1 MRKVCEVYL
10 ISSSATDERG
20 VELTFPVSQY
30 EMMDAFEQIH
40 TKSPGDVYWQVEEF
54 YCFDYLAP
62 HLDESMSIFEF
73 NSLTEQLSKLDS
85 YQETALEGLLQMQ
98 VNKHMQENGGPI
110 TVQELMMLA
119 HNVDHCHVLADV
131 HTDTELGKFCAD
143 NDFLPELTALPD
155 SVYALLDY
163 AKIGKQMRESE
174 AGAFTPHGYV
184 VRTEELQ
191 PLPDY
196 EPQREIFYMIRLT
209 LMNHENEQK
218 TAVLD
223 LPSTEQRMQE
233 VQEELDAP
241 EWYDAQFTG
250 CDAIVPQL
258 NTLLTD
264 VEDLPR
270 INELAQSLQ
279 ELKAG
284 GQLTKFKAVVSATQC
299 ETLDDVFDRIEKL
312 PQYCFETKICD
323 KDALVRDELEFV
335 LGGRDADLIYKHLNR
350 EAYAEDV
357 LKQYGAELTPYGMVN
372 REDFGPLYEPI
383 PEQQQEQMQEPQMGM

>member
-10 ISSSATDERG
+10 VSSASSDERG

-40 TKSPGDVYWQVEEF
+40 TKSPGDVYWQVDEF

-73 NSLTEQLSKLDS
+73 NSLTAQLSKLDER
-85 YQETALEGLLQMQ
+85 QETALQGLLQMQ

-163 AKIGKQMRESE
+163 AKIGKQMREDES
-174 AGAFTPHGYV
+174 GVFTPHGYV
-184 VRTEELQ
+184 VRTEELE

-196 EPQREIFYMIRLT
+196 EPQREINYMIRLT

-223 LPSTEQRMQE
+223 LPATEQRMQE
-233 VQEELDAP
+233 VQKELDAP

-264 VEDLPR
+264 VADLPR
-270 INELAQSLQ
+270 INELAQALQ
-279 ELKAG
+279 ELKAS
-284 GQLTKFKAVVSATQC
+284 GQLTKVKAVVGATQC
-299 ETLDDVFDRIEKL
+299 ETLDDVFDRLEKL
-312 PQYCFETKICD
+312 PQYCFEAKIRD

-357 LKQYGAELTPYGMVN
+357 LKQYGAEITPYGMVN
-372 REDFGPLYEPI
+372 REDFGPLHEPI

>member
-10 ISSSATDERG
+10 VSNSASDERG
-20 VELTFPVSQY
+20 VELTFPVGQY

-40 TKSPGDVYWQVEEF
+40 TKSPGDVYWQVDEF

-73 NSLTEQLSKLDS
+73 NSLTAQLSKLDER
-85 YQETALEGLLQMQ
+85 QETALQGLLQMQ

-163 AKIGKQMRESE
+163 AKIGKQMREDES
-174 AGAFTPHGYV
+174 GVFTPHGYV

-191 PLPDY
+191 PLP
-196 EPQREIFYMIRLT
+196 EHESQREITYMIRLT
-209 LMNHENEQK
+209 LMNHENEQR
-218 TAVLD
+218 TAILD
-223 LPSTEQRMQE
+223 LPATEARLLE
-233 VQEELDAP
+233 VQKELDAP
-241 EWYDAQFTG
+241 EWFDAQFTG
-250 CDAIVPQL
+250 CDAIAPQL
-258 NTLLTD
+258 NTMLTD

-270 INELAQSLQ
+270 INELAQALQ
-279 ELKAG
+279 ELKAS
-284 GQLTKFKAVVSATQC
+284 GQLTKFKAVVGATQC
-299 ETLDDVFDRIEKL
+299 ETLDDVFDRLEKL
-312 PQYCFETKICD
+312 PQYCFEAKIRD
-323 KDALVRDELEFV
+323 RDALVRDELDFV
-335 LGGRDADLIYKHLNR
+335 LGGKDADLIYKHLNC

-357 LKQYGAELTPYGMVN
+357 LKQYGAEITPYGMVN
-372 REDFGPLYEPI
+372 RADFGPLHEPI
-383 PEQQQEQMQEPQMGM
+383 PELKQEQSQEPQMGM

>member
-10 ISSSATDERG
+10 VSSASSDERG

-40 TKSPGDVYWQVEEF
+40 TKSPGDVYWQVDEF

-73 NSLTEQLSKLDS
+73 NSLTEQLSKLDER
-85 YQETALEGLLQMQ
+85 QETALEGLLQMQ
-98 VNKHMQENGGPI
+98 VNKHMQENSGII
-110 TVQELMMLA
+110 TVPELMMLA

-196 EPQREIFYMIRLT
+196 EPQRDINYMIRLA

-223 LPSTEQRMQE
+223 LPATEQRLLE

-250 CDAIVPQL
+250 CDAIAPQL
-258 NTLLTD
+258 NSMLTD

-270 INELAQSLQ
+270 INELAQALQ
-279 ELKAG
+279 ELKAS

-299 ETLDDVFDRIEKL
+299 ESLDDVFDRLEKL

-357 LKQYGAELTPYGMVN
+357 LKQYGAETTPYGMVN
-372 REDFGPLYEPI
+372 REDFGPLHEPI
-383 PEQQQEQMQEPQMGM
+383 SEQQQEQTQEPQMGM